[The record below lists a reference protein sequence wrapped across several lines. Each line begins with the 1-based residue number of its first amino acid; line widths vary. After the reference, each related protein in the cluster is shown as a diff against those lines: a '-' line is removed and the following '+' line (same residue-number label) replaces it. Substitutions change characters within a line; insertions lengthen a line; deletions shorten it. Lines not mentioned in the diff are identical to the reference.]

1 MKLGGLTPD
10 AHGTLQALE
19 RFGALRIF
27 DEGSA
32 VELDACGYAEIRRG
46 RLVITDAG
54 HAAAAAT
61 RRAVPSAEA

>member
-19 RFGALRIF
+19 RFGTLRRF
-27 DEGSA
+27 DERSA
-32 VELDACGYAEIRRG
+32 LELDSCGYAEIRRG
-46 RLVITDAG
+46 MLVITDAG
-54 HAAAAAT
+54 HAAAEAT